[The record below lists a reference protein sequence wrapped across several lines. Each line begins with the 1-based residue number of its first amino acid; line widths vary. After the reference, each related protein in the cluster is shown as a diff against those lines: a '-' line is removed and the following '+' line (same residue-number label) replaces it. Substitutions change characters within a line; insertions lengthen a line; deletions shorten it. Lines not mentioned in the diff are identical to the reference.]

1 MESIVNLINDN
12 SNQIIK
18 FILIALA
25 GYIGIRIVMFIF
37 NKSKAM
43 EKIDP
48 TVGGFLK
55 GLIKFLLYTSY
66 IIIVLSLLGVPMT
79 TFIAMISAV
88 GLAIALALQGNLA
101 NFAGAIMILFSKPFI
116 VGDYIEC
123 EKNAGTVSTIQLL
136 FTQLMTVDNRKII
149 VPNSKLV
156 TSSIINY
163 TSENLRRLDL
173 VFSAGYQN
181 DVDFVKEVLNEIVDK
196 HDKILLVPEPLIR
209 LGQHGDNSL
218 DYDVKVWVNTVD
230 YWDTLYDLEEAVRKK
245 FQENNI
251 EIPFPQ
257 REIFIKY
264 PEEKDNTPTQ

>member
-1 MESIVNLINDN
+1 MKSILKLITDN

-18 FILIALA
+18 FIIIALA
-25 GYIGIRIVMFIF
+25 GYVSIKIVMFIF

-43 EKIDP
+43 GKIDP
-48 TVGGFLK
+48 TVGSFLR

-66 IIIVLSLLGVPMT
+66 IIIILSLLGVPMT
-79 TFIAMISAV
+79 TFIALISAV

-123 EKNAGTVSTIQLL
+123 EKNSGTVKEIQLL

-149 VPNSKLV
+149 IPNSKLV

-163 TSENLRRLDL
+163 TSEELRRLDL
-173 VFSAGYQN
+173 VFSVGYQN
-181 DVDFVKEVLNEIVDK
+181 DVDLVKRVLNEIVNN
-196 HDKILLVPEPLIR
+196 HGKILSKPESLIR
-209 LGQHGDNSL
+209 LGKHGDNSL
-218 DYDVKVWVNTVD
+218 EYDVKVWVKTND
-230 YWDTLYDLEEAVRKK
+230 YWPVLYDLEETVNRKFK
-245 FQENNI
+245 ENKI

-257 REIFIKY
+257 REILIKY
-264 PEEKDNTPTQ
+264 PDETNNTPT